1 MLLLCFGFVSFFTF
15 LGMGSIQEQRA
26 RIAEKLKG
34 QRFMRHLG
42 FEITRIDEGEVQGEM
57 PIADFALQQ
66 MDYVHGGVTAT
77 LADIVA
83 GFAAYTRS
91 PLDKNVVTSGLHIQ
105 YFAPGYGEKL
115 IAIGKVVK
123 AGSRLHYCESE
134 VWVHDGAEE
143 RLIARAIATMA
154 VV

>member
-1 MLLLCFGFVSFFTF
+1 
-15 LGMGSIQEQRA
+15 MGSIEAQRA

-42 FEITRIDEGEVQGEM
+42 FEITRIDQGEVEGEMLLAE
-57 PIADFALQQ
+57 FALQQ
-66 MDYVHGGVTAT
+66 MDFVHGGVTAT

-83 GFAAYTRS
+83 GFAAYTCS
-91 PLDKNVVTSGLHIQ
+91 PLDRNVVTSGLHIQ
-105 YFAPGYGEKL
+105 YFAPGYGERL
-115 IAIGKVVK
+115 RAVGRVVK

-134 VWVHDGAEE
+134 VYAVDTGGE
-143 RLIARAIATMA
+143 RLIARAISTMA